1 MHVWP
6 QWLLCS
12 SPWACVLP
20 VAIGWAAGALS
31 LQGRALER
39 VALAKARS
47 ELLDRVYAL
56 KLRESLTIGDWAA
69 HDLGRDR
76 ALRLWLRQTAAYGAA
91 RTYSDG
97 SCDVAVRLAPAA
109 LEQKLEALSATSG
122 ATADGAVATP
132 DFSVAAREW
141 PVLWAQGT
149 AWPTEAE
156 LAQQPEGWEDV
167 TPVGLEMTRRAAE
180 ADARRALFDSIGM
193 LPVTRARRL
202 SDFLESGEQVR
213 EAVIAALQREAL
225 LAVSFAPDQVA
236 VATARIGLVDLI
248 RILTEVHENNYQGD
262 GFHGRDF
269 RGMGLL
275 ATVDEVSATGWAI
288 PPAAAISRS
297 HYPDGE
303 LDAPAWATAKMTAS
317 GRYLPRENEKL
328 SQAEQAEAARL
339 DGVDELWQGIQTLAL
354 KDGRTLSAFFAEHT
368 ELQADLEVFLSGAR
382 VVGPQSTQPAG
393 VVTVQ
398 IELPLR
404 RLWWIVRRGLR
415 PAEMATAAESAGRPA
430 QKGAP

>member
-47 ELLDRVYAL
+47 ELLARGYAL

-109 LEQKLEALSATSG
+109 IEQKLEALSATSG

-132 DFSVAAREW
+132 DFSLAACEW

-180 ADARRALFDSIGM
+180 ADALGFFGRQSAAGAL
-193 LPVTRARRL
+193 A
-202 SDFLESGEQVR
+202 
-213 EAVIAALQREAL
+213 
-225 LAVSFAPDQVA
+225 DQVA
-236 VATARIGLVDLI
+236 L
-248 RILTEVHENNYQGD
+248 
-262 GFHGRDF
+262 DF
-269 RGMGLL
+269 RRHTQYHRHDLGL
-275 ATVDEVSATGWAI
+275 
-288 PPAAAISRS
+288 
-297 HYPDGE
+297 
-303 LDAPAWATAKMTAS
+303 
-317 GRYLPRENEKL
+317 
-328 SQAEQAEAARL
+328 EAA
-339 DGVDELWQGIQTLAL
+339 V
-354 KDGRTLSAFFAEHT
+354 
-368 ELQADLEVFLSGAR
+368 
-382 VVGPQSTQPAG
+382 
-393 VVTVQ
+393 
-398 IELPLR
+398 ELPVAFGGVNSDAL
-404 RLWWIVRRGLR
+404 L
-415 PAEMATAAESAGRPA
+415 
-430 QKGAP
+430 GALG